1 MATSSRTRPKPNN
14 RTSEGILIGVSY
26 IPPTPSAHHNK
37 ERRKEEKK
45 KSPPPSSPL
54 YIINLLLT
62 KNDWGNQNIRSIAEH
77 AIGLIVACMPVIPAF
92 FRHIKSKRATTQASS
107 TAKESWKPSLGSNS
121 LSYRAS
127 GRPPRGSTKD
137 PYLLSRDYKEL
148 DDLESA
154 NALTASSAVDVVDDV
169 TVLKGGGTTTTI
181 IEHGSGGVGGLGD
194 GGGGGGGGNTSR
206 GVNVEDREKGG
217 RGRKAE
223 VMVSRSVQVESHPI
237 GQGPGSN
244 VGIGVMPPAHL
255 KR

>member
-1 MATSSRTRPKPNN
+1 
-14 RTSEGILIGVSY
+14 
-26 IPPTPSAHHNK
+26 
-37 ERRKEEKK
+37 
-45 KSPPPSSPL
+45 
-54 YIINLLLT
+54 
-62 KNDWGNQNIRSIAEH
+62 
-77 AIGLIVACMPVIPAF
+77 MPVIPAF

-121 LSYRAS
+121 LSYRAA

-154 NALTASSAVDVVDDV
+154 NALPSSTVDVVVVDDDV
-169 TVLKGGGTTTTI
+169 VLKGGGTTTTI
-181 IEHGSGGVGGLGD
+181 IEHSGGSNASSGGGGSGSGGVGGGGD
-194 GGGGGGGGNTSR
+194 GGGGRNSKK
-206 GVNVEDREKGG
+206 GVNVEDGEKGK
-217 RGRKAE
+217 RKKAE

-237 GQGPGSN
+237 GQGPGSG

>member
-1 MATSSRTRPKPNN
+1 M
-14 RTSEGILIGVSY
+14 IGQQTTY
-26 IPPTPSAHHNK
+26 
-37 ERRKEEKK
+37 
-45 KSPPPSSPL
+45 
-54 YIINLLLT
+54 
-62 KNDWGNQNIRSIAEH
+62 SIAEH

-92 FRHIKSKRATTQASS
+92 FRHLKSKRATTQASS

-181 IEHGSGGVGGLGD
+181 IEHGGGGGGSGGLGGLGGLGD
-194 GGGGGGGGNTSR
+194 GGGGGGGNTSSR
-206 GVNVEDREKGG
+206 GVNVEDREKGRG
-217 RGRKAE
+217 GRKAE